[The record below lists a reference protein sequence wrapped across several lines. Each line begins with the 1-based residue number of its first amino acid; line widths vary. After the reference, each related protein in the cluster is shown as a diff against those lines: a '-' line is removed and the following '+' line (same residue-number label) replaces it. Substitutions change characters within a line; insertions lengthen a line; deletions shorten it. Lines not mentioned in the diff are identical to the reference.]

1 MTITLPQNSIR
12 TGPSRFAPI
21 QQTTRAQWLGLWQAF
36 RGMRKI
42 HGERE
47 ALVLIEKKCKREALL
62 ILEVIL

>member
-1 MTITLPQNSIR
+1 MTITLPLNSNHL
-12 TGPSRFAPI
+12 TPI
-21 QQTTRAQWLGLWQAF
+21 KLTARAQWLGFWRAF

-47 ALVLIEKKCKREALL
+47 ALVLIEQNCKREALL

>member
-1 MTITLPQNSIR
+1 MTITRSNHLPSIKL
-12 TGPSRFAPI
+12 
-21 QQTTRAQWLGLWQAF
+21 TTRTQWLGLWRAF

-47 ALVLIEKKCKREALL
+47 ALVLIEQNCKREALL

>member
-1 MTITLPQNSIR
+1 MTLTIPKDSKHHLSIK
-12 TGPSRFAPI
+12 
-21 QQTTRAQWLGLWQAF
+21 QTTRAQWLGLWQAF

-47 ALVLIEKKCKREALL
+47 ALILIEKNCKREALL

>member
-1 MTITLPQNSIR
+1 MTITLPLNSNHL
-12 TGPSRFAPI
+12 TPI
-21 QQTTRAQWLGLWQAF
+21 QQTTRAQWLGLWRAF

-47 ALVLIEKKCKREALL
+47 ALVLIEKNYKREALL